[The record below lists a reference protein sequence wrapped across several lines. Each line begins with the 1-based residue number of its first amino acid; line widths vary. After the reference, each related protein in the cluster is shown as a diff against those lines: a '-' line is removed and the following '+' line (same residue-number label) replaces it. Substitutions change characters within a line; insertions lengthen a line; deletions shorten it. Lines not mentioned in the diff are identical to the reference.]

1 MLANAAELIL
11 LLNLRL
17 CSIQKNIHQQNNQHD
32 MPTLTLFTLRSIF
45 GTARMKLVP
54 VPLFWFFDYLF
65 S

>member
-32 MPTLTLFTLRSIF
+32 MSTLALFTLRSIF

>member
-32 MPTLTLFTLRSIF
+32 MPTLIQYDSPKMHRN
-45 GTARMKLVP
+45 
-54 VPLFWFFDYLF
+54 FFKGQK
-65 S
+65 SS